1 MAKKSTNKPNPAA
14 MPAGEDNWRAQD
26 ALRTLTRAKEIERDR
41 ELMRAVKQEAKKQ
54 AKALD
59 SVCSTPRKRK

>member
-1 MAKKSTNKPNPAA
+1 MAKRSTSKVSAA
-14 MPAGEDNWRAQD
+14 PLVDDNWRAQD

-41 ELMRAVKQEAKKQ
+41 DLMRAVKMEAKKQ

-59 SVCSTPRKRK
+59 SVCKPKGKR

>member
-1 MAKKSTNKPNPAA
+1 MAKRSTKPSVA
-14 MPAGEDNWRAQD
+14 MPVGEDNWRAQD

-41 ELMRAVKQEAKKQ
+41 NLMKQVKAEDKKQ

-59 SVCSTPRKRK
+59 SVCAPRKRK